1 MPVIVA
7 SEVLKIAPVDP
18 HQPEEERV
26 DLTPPDRITQY
37 VTEEGI
43 FAPGD
48 IAALVDRT
56 PFLAEGYELL
66 RG

>member
-7 SEVLKIAPVDP
+7 SEVLKIAPGDP
-18 HQPEEERV
+18 YEPEEERV
-26 DLTPPDRITQY
+26 DLTPPEYITQY

-43 FAPGD
+43 CAPGD

-56 PFLAEGYELL
+56 PFLVEGYELL